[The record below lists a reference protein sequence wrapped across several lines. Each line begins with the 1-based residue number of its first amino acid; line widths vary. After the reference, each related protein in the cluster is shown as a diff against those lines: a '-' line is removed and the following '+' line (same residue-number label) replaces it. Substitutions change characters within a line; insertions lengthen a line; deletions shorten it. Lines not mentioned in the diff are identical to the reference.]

1 MARPVYP
8 YELDDPDFSWLISRY
23 REEHPEF
30 VLLDMVTVPL
40 VMIKI
45 PEIMAPGFVPALP
58 MPPFEEGV
66 GEASDGEMEP

>member
-30 VLLDMVTVPL
+30 VTLDVVTLPL
-40 VMIKI
+40 VMIKV
-45 PEIMAPGFVPALP
+45 PEIMAPGFTKALP
-58 MPPFEEGV
+58 MPPYDESAESADSEF
-66 GEASDGEMEP
+66 DEP